1 MRVVSVWRENSDYG
15 QEVAAWLEDF
25 TYQTGREIERLN
37 PDTVEGEIFTTA
49 YDVVEY
55 PTLLALDSQGK
66 VLASWRGLPLPL
78 INEVVYYLKD
88 T

>member
-15 QEVAAWLEDF
+15 REMAEWLKDF
-25 TYQTGREIERLN
+25 TYQTGREIESLD
-37 PDTVEGEIFTTA
+37 PDTVEGEIFSTT

-55 PTLLALDSQGK
+55 PTLLALDNQGK

-78 INEVVYYLKD
+78 MNEVSYYLKSA
-88 T
+88 